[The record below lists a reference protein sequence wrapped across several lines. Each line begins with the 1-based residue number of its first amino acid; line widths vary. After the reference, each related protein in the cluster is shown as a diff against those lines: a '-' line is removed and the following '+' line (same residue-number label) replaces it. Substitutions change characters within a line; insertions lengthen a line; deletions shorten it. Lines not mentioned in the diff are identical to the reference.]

1 VTELRLRDPIAAIAE
16 LNKME
21 GVYAPEKFEGDIRH
35 SMIMKEPDPPPKRR
49 NPPTRSRFGGTSR
62 MIDAGKKEG

>member
-1 VTELRLRDPIAAIAE
+1 MTLLMFRLQNGSQDPIAAIAE

-21 GVYAPEKFEGDIRH
+21 GVYVSEKFEPDVMH

-49 NPPTRSRFGGTSR
+49 IQKTDNSPG
-62 MIDAGKKEG
+62 